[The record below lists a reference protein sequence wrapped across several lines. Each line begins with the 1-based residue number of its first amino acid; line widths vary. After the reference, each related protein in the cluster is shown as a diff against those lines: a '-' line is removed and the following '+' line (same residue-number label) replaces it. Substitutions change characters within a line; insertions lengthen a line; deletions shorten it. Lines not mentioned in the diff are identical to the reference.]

1 MHAQVVANAILN
13 NQTSP
18 VANAFFQ
25 TLEDLNANL
34 VRYGVAAVQLALNDT
49 DVFTLRTVPWFP
61 YPSVGVAELVWVC
74 AVVTN
79 EIIFRSSCLMLRAT
93 IHSHTHVL
101 VLAQEP
107 PNYNTNTS
115 YWNFTNIIPQLTAF
129 MDATYGKGYQVCV

>member
-1 MHAQVVANAILN
+1 MQVVANAILN

-34 VRYGVAAVQLALNDT
+34 VRYGVAAVHLVLT
-49 DVFTLRTVPWFP
+49 DVNIFTLRTVPWFP

-79 EIIFRSSCLMLRAT
+79 EIVFCSSCLLLRNT
-93 IHSHTHVL
+93 IRSHMCLSLHRNRPTTT
-101 VLAQEP
+101 P
-107 PNYNTNTS
+107 TRRTGTS
-115 YWNFTNIIPQLTAF
+115 PTLFPS
-129 MDATYGKGYQVCV
+129 